1 MPWFFHC
8 FATIDNFCLVF
19 LQWLNETKIKTK
31 TQKTRNQKN
40 KTNKMTRPN
49 SLPLLPPLGCAI
61 LFFFVSCFFGFLF
74 SGSLLIFW
82 RAKDLDLTLCQFS
95 HFRGCKL
102 AFGWFYYLLW
112 ACGSIRKQCKKLWQN
127 AGITGGNLGGVG
139 HTLGNFVCLCNL
151 SKMVLNKCKNIGSQ
165 WMCRTDFDIDIVA
178 SNPWVNTCS
187 NTLKDSLE
195 KEWCIS
201 LKWVLP
207 STSAFLL

>member
-1 MPWFFHC
+1 
-8 FATIDNFCLVF
+8 
-19 LQWLNETKIKTK
+19 
-31 TQKTRNQKN
+31 
-40 KTNKMTRPN
+40 MTRPN

-61 LFFFVSCFFGFLF
+61 LVFLLFFVFWVFVFLFFWCLVFVVSWFFGFLF
-74 SGSLLIFW
+74 SGSLLVFW

-127 AGITGGNLGGVG
+127 AGITGGSLGGLG
-139 HTLGNFVCLCNL
+139 HKLGNLVCLCNF
-151 SKMVLNKCKNIGSQ
+151 SKTVLNKCKNIGSQ
-165 WMCRTDFDIDIVA
+165 WMCRTDFDIDIVG

-207 STSAFLL
+207 STSAVLLKW